1 VSIRLVASDKKAL
14 KVGGV
19 RWWVGRWKVG
29 WRANVGTLVTH
40 IPASISTD
48 RLSGLPMGGAK
59 SVRHWKR
66 ASKIILMVSSVSE
79 LFYLFLNSKHP
90 ERVKLQKLR
99 HSPQEN

>member
-40 IPASISTD
+40 SPASHSTD
-48 RLSGLPMGGAK
+48 RLRGLPKGRAK

-66 ASKIILMVSSVSE
+66 AGKVIFMLSSVSE